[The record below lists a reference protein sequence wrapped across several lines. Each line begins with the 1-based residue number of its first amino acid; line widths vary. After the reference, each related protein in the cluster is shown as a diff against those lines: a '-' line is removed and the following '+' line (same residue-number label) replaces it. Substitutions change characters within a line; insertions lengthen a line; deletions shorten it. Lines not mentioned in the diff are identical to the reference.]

1 MQMNFT
7 SLHQRHAYEQAA
19 WQLPD
24 AMFTD
29 APRIVTLTQAIADL
43 EKRAQ
48 IARAAALDP
57 EPVKQAIE
65 GIKQD
70 LRDAAG
76 AVNLAITRDLLNK
89 DRRYPQGVE
98 ALAVVE
104 GLERR
109 LKAAQLA
116 VGVFDSAAE
125 ISAKRAV
132 RDAIQGELDR
142 TVTRRREAVLECKF
156 EHLRANRHHFKLP

>member
-24 AMFTD
+24 AMFND
-29 APRIVTLTQAIADL
+29 DSRIVALTQAIADL
-43 EKRAQ
+43 EEKAR
-48 IARAAALDP
+48 IARGAALDP
-57 EPVKQAIE
+57 QPVKQAIE
-65 GIKQD
+65 DIKKD
-70 LRDAAG
+70 LRDANM
-76 AVNLAITRDLLNK
+76 AVNQAITRDLVNK
-89 DRRYPQGVE
+89 DHGYPQGVE

-109 LKAAQLA
+109 LRAAQLA
-116 VGVFDSAAE
+116 VGVFDSAVE
-125 ISAKRAV
+125 ISAGRAV
-132 RDAIQGELDR
+132 ANAVQDELSR
-142 TVTRRREAVLECKF
+142 AVARRREAVLECKF